1 MKDIFNQTITSE
13 FIDRINSL
21 NPTTQPKWGKMSVE
35 KMFAHCNVAY
45 EMAFENMHPKPN
57 AFKKFFIKLLVK
69 NFIVNDIPFK
79 KNVQTAPDFIIKNER
94 NFDIEKKRLID
105 YLIKTQQLGAAYFE
119 GKESHS
125 FGPLTKQEWNNLFC
139 KHLDHHL
146 NQFGV

>member
-21 NPTTQPKWGKMSVE
+21 NPTSQPKWGKMSVE
-35 KMFAHCNVAY
+35 KMLAHCNVAY
-45 EMAFENMHPKPN
+45 EMAFENMHQKPN

-69 NFIVNDIPFK
+69 NYIVNDIPFK
-79 KNVQTAPDFIIKNER
+79 KNVHTAPDFIIKSEK

-125 FGPLTKQEWNNLFC
+125 FGPLTKHEWNNMFS